1 MDNHRRK
8 PWYAQPL
15 PRVCAAL
22 RTSPEGL
29 CDAEAAER
37 LNQNGPNELRGKP
50 PKSLLHM
57 LREQLLDPMVLILL
71 GAALL
76 SAILRE
82 WTEAIVIF
90 TIVVVNAF
98 IGIVQEKKAQ
108 SSLEALRRMST
119 PTPES
124 CAKGKRA

>member
-98 IGIVQEKKAQ
+98 IGLIA
-108 SSLEALRRMST
+108 
-119 PTPES
+119 
-124 CAKGKRA
+124 